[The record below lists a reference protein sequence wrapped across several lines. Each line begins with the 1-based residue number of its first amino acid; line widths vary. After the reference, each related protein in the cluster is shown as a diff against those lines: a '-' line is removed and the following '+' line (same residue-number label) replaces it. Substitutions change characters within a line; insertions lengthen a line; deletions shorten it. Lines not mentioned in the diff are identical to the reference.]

1 LAKSRNITSK
11 GFPASWLRGRLKKLQ
26 KVGAAGFSGHK
37 SVLALVQKVVLQ
49 QVLHD
54 SISDDGLQ
62 DFAADWGERNRMVI
76 PWVRLGSLFEN
87 GCDIRAFLVLR
98 HFSVPNGP
106 PKYQNQSWY
115 QLLL

>member
-1 LAKSRNITSK
+1 MPESSPAVFLWAPYRKPWQIQEISHQRDFLHPLTSW
-11 GFPASWLRGRLKKLQ
+11 PPKKLQ

-62 DFAADWGERNRMVI
+62 DGLKI
-76 PWVRLGSLFEN
+76 
-87 GCDIRAFLVLR
+87 
-98 HFSVPNGP
+98 
-106 PKYQNQSWY
+106 K
-115 QLLL
+115 